1 MSGRIMLLFQLCLVF
16 FTALA
21 SAAAQEP
28 LVDERPI
35 YSAGDAIPVTCHA
48 SGQLQ
53 YVPFPVC
60 NETGRPLEIYF
71 GVEKD
76 INCTIDFISDPM
88 FHLLE
93 FYVHNDAPM
102 TCRIPTRPI
111 PESSLANK
119 VPKEDASVEGQ
130 GSLSDE
136 YIPLIIALTGTLQLS
151 HLHVSSHLNMLLHAA
166 PKSVSPGVI
175 DAATAYSISTRP
187 PARIVIG
194 DALPF
199 TFSIRWYSGQQLP
212 SGWSGVGGHIYASTL
227 IYCILSAGAAAAIC
241 IVYFRG
247 VELPRRLRNHGKD
260 RMTGGMEGGRLGGY
274 GYTAG
279 TSSYALGTA
288 GGKRD

>member
-1 MSGRIMLLFQLCLVF
+1 MTDPTDIARQ
-16 FTALA
+16 
-21 SAAAQEP
+21 
-28 LVDERPI
+28 
-35 YSAGDAIPVTCHA
+35 VTDA

-102 TCRIPTRPI
+102 TCRIPTRPFS
-111 PESSLANK
+111 ESYKA
-119 VPKEDASVEGQ
+119 PKEDASIEGQ
-130 GSLSDE
+130 GSLDDE

-187 PARIVIG
+187 PTRIVIG

-274 GYTAG
+274 GYAVG
-279 TSSYALGTA
+279 TSSYALGGAT

>member
-1 MSGRIMLLFQLCLVF
+1 MANMTGRISLLVQLCLVF

-21 SAAAQEP
+21 RAATQEP
-28 LVDERPI
+28 LVDEKPI
-35 YSAGDAIPVTCHA
+35 YRAGDAIPVTCLNRTSDTGEHVTDA

-102 TCRIPTRPI
+102 TCRIPTRPF
-111 PESSLANK
+111 SASYKA
-119 VPKEDASVEGQ
+119 PKEDPSIEGQ
-130 GSLSDE
+130 GSLDDE

-166 PKSVSPGVI
+166 PESVSPGVI

-187 PARIVIG
+187 PTR
-194 DALPF
+194 
-199 TFSIRWYSGQQLP
+199 
-212 SGWSGVGGHIYASTL
+212 
-227 IYCILSAGAAAAIC
+227 
-241 IVYFRG
+241 
-247 VELPRRLRNHGKD
+247 
-260 RMTGGMEGGRLGGY
+260 
-274 GYTAG
+274 
-279 TSSYALGTA
+279 
-288 GGKRD
+288 

>member
-1 MSGRIMLLFQLCLVF
+1 MQ
-16 FTALA
+16 
-21 SAAAQEP
+21 
-28 LVDERPI
+28 
-35 YSAGDAIPVTCHA
+35 VTDA

-102 TCRIPTRPI
+102 TCRIPTRPF
-111 PESSLANK
+111 SKFYKA
-119 VPKEDASVEGQ
+119 PKEDASVEGQ
-130 GSLSDE
+130 GSLDDE

-166 PKSVSPGVI
+166 PKAVSPGVI

-187 PARIVIG
+187 PTRIVIG

-212 SGWSGVGGHIYASTL
+212 SGWSGIGGHLYASTL

-241 IVYFRG
+241 TVYFRG
-247 VELPRRLRNHGKD
+247 IELPRRLRNHGKD

-274 GYTAG
+274 GYAAG
-279 TSSYALGTA
+279 TSSYALGNTS
-288 GGKRD
+288 GKRD